1 MIRDR
6 IKGALRKAA
15 LKAFGMEWEAEERT
29 RRKTKGSK
37 DGSYDASVIP
47 KIVDGDGDTPGPK
60 HLELIGRTW
69 LAAQLA
75 GGVPGTIVD
84 IRPPEETALGVI
96 PGSILLPHKQILANT
111 HLLPDP
117 KLRVTVLDADG
128 DQGSTDVARLLRDAG
143 WGWSR
148 SLQGGWA
155 EWLEHSEPDEKPAA
169 VDGCKYG
176 IGGTVSYRGRPGVVQ
191 AAYVGGSYD
200 VLLDYAGDE
209 VAKGVAEA
217 DLG

>member
-15 LKAFGMEWEAEERT
+15 LKAFGMEWDAEERT

-37 DGSYDASVIP
+37 DGTYDASVIP
-47 KIVDGDGDTPGPK
+47 KLVDGDGDTPGPK

-84 IRPPEETALGVI
+84 IRPPQETAHGLI
-96 PGSILLPHKQILANT
+96 PGSVLLPNHQILANT

-117 KLRVTVLDADG
+117 KLRVTVVDADG
-128 DQGSTDVARLLRDAG
+128 EQGSAQVAKLLRDAG
-143 WGWSR
+143 WGWTR

-155 EWLEHSEPDEKPAA
+155 EWLEHSEPDAKPEP
-169 VDGCKYG
+169 VDGCRHQVG
-176 IGGTVSYRGRPGVVQ
+176 STVSVKGRAGVVQ
-191 AAYVGGSYD
+191 AAYVGGTYD
-200 VLLDYAGDE
+200 VLLDYAQDE
-209 VAKGVAEA
+209 VAKGIAEA